1 MRTYK
6 VFADGKEIGVKTA
19 RVSAMPFNMVWR
31 GKQRDLLQSEEA
43 YFVTFDMTK
52 PVQLEIEVNED
63 FESYEIRPRS
73 YFPRLLL
80 QVNLRLLLPRILQL
94 QTNKQTLLLRT
105 VNLNPMIQKTY

>member
-52 PVQLEIEVNED
+52 PV
-63 FESYEIRPRS
+63 
-73 YFPRLLL
+73 
-80 QVNLRLLLPRILQL
+80 LPRCG
-94 QTNKQTLLLRT
+94 
-105 VNLNPMIQKTY
+105 VSS